1 MTKKNKK
8 KNKSKNQGENLKGK
22 DRESEAINGTECV
35 NGDKE
40 TTPPVVNGEKSYS
53 WTISDVQ
60 GNIDTMATL
69 PKHYHMIN
77 LGWGKCLTA
86 TRTIKPLEV
95 VVEDTAVITVPIAKV
110 DLST

>member
-35 NGDKE
+35 NGDKV

-60 GNIDTMATL
+60 
-69 PKHYHMIN
+69 
-77 LGWGKCLTA
+77 GWGKCLTA